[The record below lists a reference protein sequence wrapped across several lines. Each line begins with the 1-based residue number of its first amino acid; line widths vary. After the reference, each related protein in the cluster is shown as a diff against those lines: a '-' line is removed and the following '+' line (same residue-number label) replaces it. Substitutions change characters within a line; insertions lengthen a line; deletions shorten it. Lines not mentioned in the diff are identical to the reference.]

1 MRKEVSVRT
10 TLDLPESLLEAA
22 QRVCG
27 AQTKTMTVVMA
38 LQQLVNA
45 AKIEQLR
52 ALRGRIRLD
61 VDLKALRGERVSG
74 PVRARRR

>member
-1 MRKEVSVRT
+1 MRT
-10 TLDLPESLLEAA
+10 TLDLPDGLLAEA

-27 AQTKTMTVVMA
+27 AKTKTMTVVMA

-52 ALRGRIRLD
+52 ALRGKIRLD
-61 VDLKALRGERVSG
+61 VDLKTLRRERAEG
-74 PVRARRR
+74 TWPARRR